1 MERYVDPSALK
12 GTVKAPSSKSMTQR
26 AIAAALLADGQSV
39 IHNPSYC
46 DDSLASMSIAVG
58 LGARVDPHN
67 DKMIVDGTGDL
78 KESKLNCGESGLAI
92 RMFSPIA
99 ALFPEEIVMTGAN
112 SLRKR
117 PMKMICD
124 ALSQLEVK
132 CISADGFLPLTIK
145 GPLRGGKCSIDGSV
159 SSQLLTGLLMAL
171 PLTQKDSEIQ
181 VSNLKSKPYID
192 MTIEILKSFGITI
205 HNSNYSLFSI
215 PCNQK
220 YIPGDYSVEGDWSG
234 GAFILVAGAINGE
247 LTIKG
252 LQHDSRQSDMAIIA
266 ALRDADAKMK
276 ISDDTI
282 EIFPSRLKAFSF
294 DATHSPDLFPPLA
307 ALAAYCD
314 GITTIKGVSRLIH
327 KESDRAEALRLEFGK
342 LAVRID
348 IDGDIMSITGGRPKG
363 ARVESHDDHR
373 IAMAMAVTALK
384 ASDRVYI
391 RDSQCVAKSYP
402 AFFDDLRM
410 LGALVHE

>member
-1 MERYVDPSALK
+1 
-12 GTVKAPSSKSMTQR
+12 
-26 AIAAALLADGQSV
+26 
-39 IHNPSYC
+39 
-46 DDSLASMSIAVG
+46 
-58 LGARVDPHN
+58 
-67 DKMIVDGTGDL
+67 
-78 KESKLNCGESGLAI
+78 
-92 RMFSPIA
+92 
-99 ALFPEEIVMTGAN
+99 MTGVQT
-112 SLRKR
+112 
-117 PMKMICD
+117 C
-124 ALSQLEVK
+124 
-132 CISADGFLPLTIK
+132 
-145 GPLRGGKCSIDGSV
+145 
-159 SSQLLTGLLMAL
+159 AL
-171 PLTQKDSEIQ
+171 PI
-181 VSNLKSKPYID
+181 
-192 MTIEILKSFGITI
+192 
-205 HNSNYSLFSI
+205 
-215 PCNQK
+215 
-220 YIPGDYSVEGDWSG
+220 W
-234 GAFILVAGAINGE
+234 E

-252 LQHDSRQSDMAIIA
+252 LQHDSRQSDMAIIT
-266 ALRDADAKMK
+266 ALMDAGAKMK

-282 EIFPSRLKAFSF
+282 EIFPSGLKAFSF

-348 IDGDIMSITGGRPKG
+348 IDGDIMSITGGKPIG

-402 AFFDDLRM
+402 GFFDDLRM